1 MKQLFIVVL
10 FLGSL
15 MASCSNGQQNAAF
28 LLEPV
33 AFEQK
38 IKETKDA
45 VVLDVRTPGEYS
57 KGHLTDALN
66 TDWNGSEFKNQIKA
80 LNKNEPVFVY
90 CMSGNRSASASA
102 AMRADGFTQVYELTG
117 GIMKWRAANM
127 PEVTRKVSTASEMSV
142 SDFNNLLNTGKIVLV
157 DFYADWCAP
166 CKKMKPYLDEIDR
179 DLASTVTVV
188 RINADDHPSLCKSLN
203 IDALPVLQ
211 VYRGKEMTWMHKGFI
226 GKDEVLNHLK

>member
-1 MKQLFIVVL
+1 MKQIFIVVL

-15 MASCSNGQQNAAF
+15 LASCSNGQQNASF

-57 KGHLTDALN
+57 KGHLADALN
-66 TDWNGSEFKNQIKA
+66 ADWNGSEFKNQINA

-90 CMSGNRSASASA
+90 CMSGNRSGSAAA

-127 PEVTRKVSTASEMSV
+127 PEVTKKASMNSGMSMAE
-142 SDFNNLLNTGKIVLV
+142 FNNLINSEKIVLV

>member
-142 SDFNNLLNTGKIVLV
+142 SDFNNLLNTEKIVLV

>member
-1 MKQLFIVVL
+1 MKQLFVVVL

-15 MASCSNGQQNAAF
+15 LASCSNGQQNAAF

-38 IKETKDA
+38 IRDTKDA

-57 KGHLTDALN
+57 KGHLNDALN
-66 TDWNGSEFKNQIKA
+66 ADWNGSEFKNQIKA
-80 LNKNEPVFVY
+80 LNKSEPVFVY
-90 CMSGNRSASASA
+90 CMSGNRSGSAAA

-117 GIMKWRAANM
+117 GIMKWRALNM
-127 PEVTRKVSTASEMSV
+127 PEVTRKVSAVSEMSV
-142 SDFNNLLNTGKIVLV
+142 SDFNNLLNTEKIVLV

-179 DLASTVTVV
+179 DMTSTVTVV

-211 VYRGKEMTWMHKGFI
+211 VYKSKEMTWMHKGFI